1 LGSLL
6 AVGCAAKPVRF
17 GAALETHLDAGAAAL
32 ANLGEERGDRAFEAF
47 LLATRAA
54 AEAGSDLA
62 LAEALGRLS
71 HGRTPD
77 RRERALASRVLRRYV
92 VARYGERMIRDVSEI
107 VRFRTTHEEGRDNW
121 DAPEFVRQRE
131 WLERR
136 AAAVGLGF
144 RSVDGRV
151 EEITLGD
158 GGRVLGILTHGDVQ
172 GVEGQTWSLPPWE
185 GRRDGDRIVGRGT
198 EDDKGPIVT
207 ALYVFAALGDS
218 GWLEGTSLRLMVAN
232 GEECCW
238 TEIPYY
244 LERVDPP
251 DVTLGFDAAY
261 PVTHAQK
268 AWAEMRVTT
277 PRSEVVTDETAWE
290 IVAVEGGSGLSIIA
304 ESGTVVL
311 RPPDATRIAELTDEA
326 ERWAAAHPPARFE
339 VTTEGDLVRLRALGR
354 GGHSSEPEHGHN
366 AFGDLTAFLFD
377 SSMSLFPTDRA
388 SLLRCMGRI
397 IGTDTYGERLGI
409 AHTDP
414 LMGKLTVN
422 LALFDEEDGKMRA
435 RTSMRVP
442 RGIEADTMAAAV
454 DAAVAECA
462 RTWDHPLTG
471 SFRMSGSPHF
481 VPPDG
486 PLVLTLLEVWEEVT
500 GEPGQPVAI
509 GGGTQARLFPDGVD
523 FGPASGMQHYRGHG
537 PDEYITVDELRRN
550 AELTIAALWALAD

>member
-1 LGSLL
+1 MSRRVLL
-6 AVGCAAKPVRF
+6 IVVLIALLVAGCAREPERS
-17 GAALETHLDAGAAAL
+17 GAALDTHLDAGAAAV
-32 ANLGEERGDRAFEAF
+32 AELGDDSGEQAFEAF
-47 LLATRAA
+47 LLAVSESAA
-54 AEAGSDLA
+54 TGDDRA
-62 LAEALGRLS
+62 LAQALGRLER
-71 HGRTPD
+71 GRAPD
-77 RRERALASRVLRRYV
+77 RAQRSLASRLLRRYV
-92 VARYGERMIRDVSEI
+92 VARYSEPLIRDVSEI
-107 VRFRTTHEEGRDNW
+107 VRFRTTHSEGRDNW

-131 WLERR
+131 WLEGR
-136 AAAVGLGF
+136 ATAVGLGF

-158 GGRVLGILTHGDVQ
+158 GGRVLGMLTHGDVQ

-218 GWLEGTSLRLMVAN
+218 GWLDGTSLRLMVAN

-238 TEIPYY
+238 DEIPYY
-244 LERVDPP
+244 LDRVEPP

-268 AWAEMRVTT
+268 AWAEIIVTT
-277 PRSEVVTDETAWE
+277 PRSEVVADETGWE
-290 IVAVEGGSGLSIIA
+290 IVAIEGGSGLSIIA
-304 ESGTVVL
+304 ESATVVL
-311 RPPDATRIAELTDEA
+311 RPPESAGIAELTEEA

-339 VTTEGDLVRLRALGR
+339 VTREGDLVRLRAWGL
-354 GGHSSEPEHGHN
+354 GGHSSEPESGHN

-377 SSMSLFPTDRA
+377 SSMPLSPPDQA
-388 SLLRCMGRI
+388 SLMRCMGRI
-397 IGTDTYGERLGI
+397 IGTETRGERLGI

-414 LMGKLTVN
+414 LMGELTVN
-422 LALFDEEDGKMRA
+422 LALFDEEDGNTRA
-435 RTSMRVP
+435 RASMRVP
-442 RGIEADTMAAAV
+442 RGIEADTIEAAV

-486 PLVLTLLEVWEEVT
+486 PLVLTLLEVWEESISDRPAGCGTT
-500 GEPGQPVAI
+500 GDTAPTNTSPWTSCGA
-509 GGGTQARLFPDGVD
+509 TR
-523 FGPASGMQHYRGHG
+523 S
-537 PDEYITVDELRRN
+537 
-550 AELTIAALWALAD
+550 